1 MGYLGNQITTVFP
14 TSISVDS
21 ATISGNTTIGGTL
34 GVTGATTLSNQ
45 LTDAN
50 MSAGSVLQVVHTELS
65 YSPITLSGT
74 GFTEIGLSANITPSS
89 TSNKIFILYTPYF
102 RLHSTNSDAGVGW
115 GIKRDIG
122 GTETRVYN
130 TATNYHDYMYDNGS
144 WFDYRSTSTNFHLDS
159 PSTTSQITY
168 KMEARRYA
176 STVTI
181 GIANGQSLVTLM
193 EIAG

>member
-1 MGYLGNQITTVFP
+1 MALTKVIGSGIGTVTNQF
-14 TSISVDS
+14 
-21 ATISGNTTIGGTL
+21 A
-34 GVTGATTLSNQ
+34 
-45 LTDAN
+45 DAN

-65 YSPITLSGT
+65 YSPLTLSGT
-74 GFTEIGLSANITPSS
+74 GFTEIGLNANITPSS

-130 TATNYHDYMYDNGS
+130 TATNYHDYNYENGG

-176 STVTI
+176 GTVTI
-181 GIANGQSLVTLM
+181 GEANGQMLVALM

>member
-1 MGYLGNQITTVFP
+1 MALTKVIGDGVGTLA
-14 TSISVDS
+14 S
-21 ATISGNTTIGGTL
+21 ATITSATI
-34 GVTGATTLSNQ
+34 SNQ

-50 MSAGSVLQVVHTELS
+50 MSAGSVLQVVYASLS
-65 YSPITLSGT
+65 HSSTTLSGT
-74 GFTEIGLSANITPSS
+74 GFTEIGLNANITPSS

-102 RLHSTNSDAGVGW
+102 RLHSTNSDGGVGW

-130 TATNYHDYMYDNGS
+130 TATNYHDYNYENGG

-176 STVTI
+176 ATVTI